1 MNYKKIPLFLT
12 LLMTVLSLHSQTMAD
27 VQIETVKLSENV
39 YMLLGR
45 GGNMGVSIGEDGVFI
60 IDDQFAP
67 LTSKHLE
74 AIKKLSDG
82 PIQYLVNTHWHG
94 DHTGGNENMAKAG
107 ATIMA
112 HDNVRKRL
120 AETPNRQ
127 NELAPE
133 EALPVITYDSQMT
146 VYMNGEP
153 VAIYHVDNAHTDGD
167 SIIYFA
173 ESNVMHTGDTY
184 FHARYPYIDLNSGGS
199 VDGYISAVERSLMLI
214 DDETKIIPGHGP
226 VSNKKEYAA
235 FLEMMI
241 GLRTNVIAA
250 IKNGKT
256 EDEVA
261 TDESITKTYDDL
273 GYAWNFIT
281 SERIRRTFY
290 KSLKN

>member
-1 MNYKKIPLFLT
+1 MHYKKTT
-12 LLMTVLSLHSQTMAD
+12 LLFAFMMSFLSSQSQNMSD
-27 VQIETVKLSENV
+27 VQIETVELSENV
-39 YMLLGR
+39 YMLIGR
-45 GGNMGVSIGEDGVFI
+45 GGNMGVSIGEDGVFV

-67 LTSKHLE
+67 LTPKHLE
-74 AIKKLSDG
+74 AIRKLSDG

-127 NELAPE
+127 NELAPK

-146 VYMNGEP
+146 VHMNGEP

-184 FHARYPYIDLNSGGS
+184 FQARYPYIDLNSGGS
-199 VDGYISAVERSLMLI
+199 VDGYIAAVERSLMLI

-235 FLEMMI
+235 FLKMMKE
-241 GLRTNVIAA
+241 LRTNVLAS
-250 IKNGKT
+250 IKAGKS
-256 EDEVA
+256 EDEIINDS
-261 TDESITKTYDDL
+261 TITEKYDDL

-281 SERIRRTFY
+281 SERIRQTFY
-290 KSLKN
+290 NSLKD